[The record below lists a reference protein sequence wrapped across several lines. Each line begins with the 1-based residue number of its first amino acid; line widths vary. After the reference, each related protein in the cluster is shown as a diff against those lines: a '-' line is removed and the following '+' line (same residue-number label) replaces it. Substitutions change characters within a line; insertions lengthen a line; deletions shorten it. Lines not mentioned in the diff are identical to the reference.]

1 MSLHQG
7 QRAAAW
13 RGRMHHCTASAEN
26 QTSTASWCKLTTQGM
41 VINQYDDVLSFIIWR
56 MVIYL
61 YLSLAVA
68 VIIAMSGSMA
78 IVLASQRR
86 WQMQS
91 GSGTAWD
98 AEVTGKNKPIFISC
112 QMLFMNIY
120 IYDHL
125 YKQTLS
131 FFFCPPSDKYPSL
144 EIKYRSKKSREKD
157 VEPERAERQ
166 YSTPSTPEYRSE
178 RRRGSKVMWKSFF

>member
-1 MSLHQG
+1 MSPHQG

-56 MVIYL
+56 MVVYL

-78 IVLASQRR
+78 IVLALQRR
-86 WQMQS
+86 WQRQS

-98 AEVTGKNKPIFISC
+98 AEVMGKNKPIFISC
-112 QMLFMNIY
+112 QMLFINIY

-144 EIKYRSKKSREKD
+144 EIKYRSKKSRDKD